1 MHWKSLVLAS
11 EIFGQQEWNRFYF
24 DYMGSRD
31 EAAWYSDA
39 GPSDVEI
46 VELFRFLN
54 QLASH
59 HPSGAD
65 ARARF
70 KRAYHLQVLPRLRA
84 LQGLTLLDATFG
96 GEVVQGMCVSKAVD
110 KIFGSIAEAPAG
122 SRYASTAT
130 SKILHVLNPSLFVMW
145 DSAIR
150 GGYAVDVSS
159 GDYARRFLPRMQRQA
174 SEAVDS
180 YIRDGEAEPAA
191 AVEALEKRCGG
202 RPLTK
207 LVDEYNYCKFTL
219 RADELWG

>member
-1 MHWKSLVLAS
+1 MHWESLVLAS
-11 EIFGQQEWNRFYF
+11 EIFRERQPTYDRLYLE
-24 DYMGSRD
+24 YMSSRD

-39 GPSDVEI
+39 GPNDVEI

-70 KRAYHLQVLPRLRA
+70 KRAYLQVLPRLRA

-110 KIFGSIAEAPAG
+110 KIFGSIASSG

-191 AVEALEKRCGG
+191 AVEALEKLCGG

-219 RADELWG
+219 RRDELWG